1 MTDRQRQQDESRSVR
16 DDPVV
21 EEVRTIRQRLWEQSG
36 RDIRR
41 FIEQSRQSAE
51 RRRDEGQRRT
61 RDAG

>member
-1 MTDRQRQQDESRSVR
+1 MMDERQSNGTPPLW

-21 EEVRTIRQRLWEQSG
+21 EEVRAVRRRLWENSG

-51 RRRDEGQRRT
+51 RRSAAKPSRKRN
-61 RDAG
+61 AG